1 VLVFEAAAKRTV
13 PSVLIKF
20 VGVDMRG
27 VALKAGFFLPRLFA
41 SAIEAGVEGINVN
54 KLCLIS
60 FSFNDTKLLA

>member
-1 VLVFEAAAKRTV
+1 MLVFEAAAKRTV

-20 VGVDMRG
+20 VVDMRG

>member
-1 VLVFEAAAKRTV
+1 MLVFEAAAKRTV
-13 PSVLIKF
+13 PSVLTKF
-20 VGVDMRG
+20 VDMRG